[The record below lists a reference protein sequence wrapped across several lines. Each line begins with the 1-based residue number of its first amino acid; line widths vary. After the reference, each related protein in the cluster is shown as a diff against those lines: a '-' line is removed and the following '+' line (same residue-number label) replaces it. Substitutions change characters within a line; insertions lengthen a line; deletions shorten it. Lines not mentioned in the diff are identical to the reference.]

1 MPFTAPSTKP
11 RFTSFEAYLTADPS
25 ELPKGNFE
33 YWDGELVPVMSESIG
48 NINIATYLFALLIQ
62 AGFPPQLLCP
72 GQIELVVPGKPKTR
86 FPDLTVLEEVH
97 LTLLNRRGTITREMP
112 PPRVVVEVVSSG
124 DDESEN
130 YKRDYEVKPK
140 QYAAIEVPEYWII
153 DPDREWIKVG
163 ILNNG
168 NYQFETFRGEEKIVS
183 STFSD
188 LILTVS
194 QILTAGRS

>member
-1 MPFTAPSTKP
+1 MVFTKP
-11 RFTSFEAYLTADPS
+11 RFASFEAYLTVDPS

-62 AGFPPQLLCP
+62 AGFSSQLLCP

-86 FPDLTVLEEVH
+86 SPDLTVLEEVH
-97 LTLLNRRGTITREMP
+97 LTLLDRRGTITREMP
-112 PPRVVVEVVSSG
+112 PPRVVVEVVSPG
-124 DDESEN
+124 DEESEN
-130 YKRDYEVKPK
+130 YKRDYEVKPE

-163 ILNNG
+163 TLRNSG
-168 NYQFETFRGEEKIVS
+168 YQFATFRQEETIVS
-183 STFSD
+183 PAFPD
-188 LILTVS
+188 LIITAS
-194 QILTAGRS
+194 QILNAGRS

>member
-1 MPFTAPSTKP
+1 MVFTKP
-11 RFTSFEAYLTADPS
+11 RFASFEDYLMADPS
-25 ELPKGNFE
+25 ELPQGNLE

-62 AGFPPQLLCP
+62 AGFSSQLLCP

-97 LTLLNRRGTITREMP
+97 LTLLDRRGTITREMP
-112 PPRVVVEVVSSG
+112 PPRVVVEVVSPG
-124 DDESEN
+124 DEESEN
-130 YKRDYEVKPK
+130 YKRDYEVKPE

-163 ILNNG
+163 VLSDRG
-168 NYQFETFRGEEKIVS
+168 YQFETFREEETIFS
-183 STFSD
+183 PTFPD
-188 LILTVS
+188 LTITAS
-194 QILTAGRS
+194 QILNAGRSV

>member
-1 MPFTAPSTKP
+1 MMFTKL
-11 RFTSFEAYLTADPS
+11 RFASFEAYLTADPS
-25 ELPKGNFE
+25 ELPEGCFE

-72 GQIELVVPGKPKTR
+72 GQVELVVPGKPKTR

-112 PPRVVVEVVSSG
+112 PPRVVVEVVSPG

-140 QYAAIEVPEYWII
+140 QYAAIAVPEYWII
-153 DPDREWIKVG
+153 DRDREWVRVG
-163 ILNNG
+163 ILNNRE
-168 NYQFETFRGEEKIVS
+168 YQFETFRGNEPIVS
-183 STFSD
+183 PTFPD
-188 LILTVS
+188 LILTAS
-194 QILTAGRS
+194 QILNAGRS